1 MVTRNLFSIYV
12 FKLSVAGHDS
22 EQRTQVQGYEGAREY
37 NEKINYNISM
47 DHVLSIIE
55 QSASCKQF
63 IRWECK
69 AALIHNPNDNNKV
82 SGIIMV

>member
-1 MVTRNLFSIYV
+1 MC
-12 FKLSVAGHDS
+12 VAGHDS

-37 NEKINYNISM
+37 NEEVTYNISM
-47 DHVLSIIE
+47 GHVLSIID
-55 QSASCKQF
+55 QSASCKQY

-82 SGIIMV
+82 SQLCVLTVG